1 MLRPVLLLDEPFA
14 ALDPGLRA
22 AMVELLKDLHAE
34 TGSTIL
40 LVTHD
45 PRDVVRLADHVLF
58 IEDGQVLLNASKTEF
73 LATTDLQAVRD
84 FLGDTVFAGKSP

>member
-1 MLRPVLLLDEPFA
+1 
-14 ALDPGLRA
+14 
-22 AMVELLKDLHAE
+22 MVELLGDLHAE

-45 PRDVVRLADHVLF
+45 PRDVVRLAKHVLF
-58 IEDGQVLLNASKTEF
+58 VDDGKVLLQAHKAQF
-73 LATTDLQAVRD
+73 LARTDLNAVRD